1 MKKEFGATKNGE
13 KASCYVLKNSKGME
27 AVVSDFGASLL
38 KLYVPDKDGK
48 TQDVVLGYE
57 TLEDYE
63 NGGDSLGATVGR
75 VANRI
80 GMAEFELNGKK
91 YELNG
96 KKYELTKNDNG
107 KNTLHGGI
115 DFYNKRMWDVKEEDD
130 THVVFA
136 LVSPDGDQGFPGE
149 VKIEVS
155 YTITEENELKIHYHA
170 IPDQDTLLN
179 MTNHSYF
186 NLSGHASGTAW
197 NAKVWIDADAFTE
210 TDAELIPTGTVVP
223 VEGTPMDFRKEK
235 VVEKEI
241 GADYTPLKLA
251 GGYDHNWVLNGK
263 GFRKAASAESEE
275 TGIKME
281 VYTDLPGMQFYSG
294 NFLAGSKGKEG
305 AVYEKGYGIC
315 FETQYFPDAIHKEN
329 FESPITKAGE
339 VYDTTTVYKF
349 C

>member
-91 YELNG
+91 YEL
-96 KKYELTKNDNG
+96 TKNDNG

-149 VKIEVS
+149 GKIEVS

-223 VEGTPMDFRKEK
+223 VEGTPMDFRTK
-235 VVEKEI
+235 
-241 GADYTPLKLA
+241 
-251 GGYDHNWVLNGK
+251 
-263 GFRKAASAESEE
+263 KA
-275 TGIKME
+275 I
-281 VYTDLPGMQFYSG
+281 
-294 NFLAGSKGKEG
+294 GKE
-305 AVYEKGYGIC
+305 Y
-315 FETQYFPDAIHKEN
+315 
-329 FESPITKAGE
+329 
-339 VYDTTTVYKF
+339 
-349 C
+349 

>member
-1 MKKEFGATKNGE
+1 
-13 KASCYVLKNSKGME
+13 ME

-80 GMAEFELNGKK
+80 GMAEF
-91 YELNG
+91 ELNG

-281 VYTDLPGMQFYSG
+281 VYTDLPGIQ
-294 NFLAGSKGKEG
+294 
-305 AVYEKGYGIC
+305 
-315 FETQYFPDAIHKEN
+315 
-329 FESPITKAGE
+329 
-339 VYDTTTVYKF
+339 
-349 C
+349 

>member
-1 MKKEFGATKNGE
+1 MK
-13 KASCYVLKNSKGME
+13 
-27 AVVSDFGASLL
+27 AVVSDFGAALL
-38 KLYVPDKDGK
+38 KLYVPDKNGK
-48 TQDVVLGYE
+48 SQDVVLGYE

-63 NGGDSLGATVGR
+63 NGGDSVGATVGR

-80 GMAEFELNGKK
+80 GTGAF
-91 YELNG
+91 ELNG

-107 KNTLHGGI
+107 ENTLHGGT

>member
-91 YELNG
+91 YEL
-96 KKYELTKNDNG
+96 TKNDNG
-107 KNTLHGGI
+107 ENTLHGGI

>member
-91 YELNG
+91 YEL
-96 KKYELTKNDNG
+96 TKNDNG
-107 KNTLHGGI
+107 ENTLHGGT
-115 DFYNKRMWDVKEEDD
+115 DFYNKRMWSVKEEDD

>member
-1 MKKEFGATKNGE
+1 MKQEFGTTKNGE
-13 KASCYVLKNSKGME
+13 TASCYVLKNGKGME

-38 KLYVPDKDGK
+38 KFYVPDKDGK
-48 TQDVVLGYE
+48 SQDIVLGYDTIE
-57 TLEDYE
+57 EYE
-63 NGGDSLGATVGR
+63 EGGDSFGATVGR

-91 YELNG
+91 YEL
-96 KKYELTKNDNG
+96 TKNDNG
-107 KNTLHGGI
+107 NTLHGGCG
-115 DFYNKRMWDVKEEDD
+115 FYNKRMWDVKEVDD
-130 THVVFA
+130 THIVFA
-136 LVSPDGDQGFPGE
+136 MVSPDSDQGFPGE

-155 YTITEENELKIHYHA
+155 YTVTEENELKIHYYA
-170 IPDQDTLLN
+170 VPDQDTLLN

-197 NAKVWIDADAFTE
+197 NAKVWLDADAFTE
-210 TDAELIPTGTVVP
+210 TDEELIPTGKVIS

-235 VVEKEI
+235 VVAKEI
-241 GADYTPLKLA
+241 GEDYMPLKIA
-251 GGYDHNWVLNGK
+251 GGYDHNWVLNGT
-263 GFRKAASAESEE
+263 GFRKVASAESEE

-281 VYTDLPGMQFYSG
+281 VYTDLPGIQFYSG
-294 NFLAGSKGKEG
+294 NFLAGSKGKGG

-315 FETQYFPDAIHKEN
+315 FETQYFPDAIHKDN

>member
-63 NGGDSLGATVGR
+63 NGGDSLGAT
-75 VANRI
+75 
-80 GMAEFELNGKK
+80 
-91 YELNG
+91 
-96 KKYELTKNDNG
+96 
-107 KNTLHGGI
+107 LHGGI

-170 IPDQDTLLN
+170 ISDQDTLLN

-281 VYTDLPGMQFYSG
+281 VYTDLPGIQFYSG

>member
-1 MKKEFGATKNGE
+1 MKKEFGATKNGK

-57 TLEDYE
+57 TLEGYE

-80 GMAEFELNGKK
+80 GTAEF
-91 YELNG
+91 ELNG
-96 KKYELTKNDNG
+96 KKYELTKNDNE

-281 VYTDLPGMQFYSG
+281 VYTDLPGIQFYSG

-305 AVYEKGYGIC
+305 TVYEKGYGIC

>member
-91 YELNG
+91 YEL
-96 KKYELTKNDNG
+96 TKNDNG
-107 KNTLHGGI
+107 KNILHGGI

-281 VYTDLPGMQFYSG
+281 VYTDLPGIQFYSG

>member
-80 GMAEFELNGKK
+80 GMAEF
-91 YELNG
+91 ELNG

-251 GGYDHNWVLNGK
+251 GGYDHNWVLNTNGDIAQL
-263 GFRKAASAESEE
+263 AAKLTSPES
-275 TGIKME
+275 GITLE
-281 VYTDLPGMQFYSG
+281 VYTNEPGVQVYTG
-294 NFLAGSKGKEG
+294 NFLDGTVTGKKGI
-305 AVYEKGYGIC
+305 VYNQRASVC
-315 FETQYFPDAIHKEN
+315 LETQHYPD
-329 FESPITKAGE
+329 SPNKADWPSVVVRPGE
-339 VYDTTTVYKF
+339 KYHSTCIYKF
-349 C
+349 GAE

>member
-91 YELNG
+91 C
-96 KKYELTKNDNG
+96 ELTKNDNG

>member
-1 MKKEFGATKNGE
+1 MKQEFGTTKNGE
-13 KASCYVLKNSKGME
+13 TASCYVLKNGKGME

-38 KLYVPDKDGK
+38 KFYVSDKDGK
-48 TQDVVLGYE
+48 SQDIVLGYDTIE
-57 TLEDYE
+57 EYE
-63 NGGDSLGATVGR
+63 EGGDSFGATVGR

-91 YELNG
+91 YEL
-96 KKYELTKNDNG
+96 TKNDNG
-107 KNTLHGGI
+107 NTLHGGCG
-115 DFYNKRMWDVKEEDD
+115 FYNKRMWDVKEVDD
-130 THVVFA
+130 THIVFA
-136 LVSPDGDQGFPGE
+136 MVSPDSDQGFPGE

-155 YTITEENELKIHYHA
+155 YTVTEENELKIHYYA
-170 IPDQDTLLN
+170 VPDQDTLLN

-197 NAKVWIDADAFTE
+197 NAKVWLDADAFTE
-210 TDAELIPTGTVVP
+210 TDEELIPTGKVIS

-235 VVEKEI
+235 VVAKEI
-241 GADYTPLKLA
+241 GEDYMPLKIA
-251 GGYDHNWVLNGK
+251 GGYDHNWVLNGT
-263 GFRKAASAESEE
+263 GFRKVASAESEE

-281 VYTDLPGMQFYSG
+281 VYTDLPGIQFYSG
-294 NFLAGSKGKEG
+294 NFLAGSKGKDG

-315 FETQYFPDAIHKEN
+315 FETQYFPDAIHKDN

>member
-91 YELNG
+91 YEL
-96 KKYELTKNDNG
+96 TKNDNE
-107 KNTLHGGI
+107 KNTVHGGI
-115 DFYNKRMWDVKEEDD
+115 DFYNKRIWDVKEEDD

-281 VYTDLPGMQFYSG
+281 VYTDLPGIQFYSG

>member
-1 MKKEFGATKNGE
+1 MSVEKKFYGYTADQKEISSYTLTNKSGMKAVLLDIGAVIE
-13 KASCYVLKNSKGME
+13 
-27 AVVSDFGASLL
+27 SLL
-38 KLYVPDKDGK
+38 VPDKNGNLV
-48 TQDVVLGYE
+48 DVVLGFGDPKLY
-57 TLEDYE
+57 LEN
-63 NGGDSLGATVGR
+63 NGSLGAVVGR
-75 VANRI
+75 HANRI
-80 GMAEFELNGKK
+80 ANATYTLNGVTYKL
-91 YELNG
+91 EANNG
-96 KKYELTKNDNG
+96 PNNLHSNPGSYYKRLWDAKIGENSVAF
-107 KNTLHGGI
+107 TLH
-115 DFYNKRMWDVKEEDD
+115 
-130 THVVFA
+130 
-136 LVSPDGDQGFPGE
+136 SPDGDQNYPGNFT
-149 VKIEVS
+149 VTVT
-155 YTITEENELKIHYHA
+155 YTLSDENGLSLKY
-170 IPDQDTLLN
+170 DMESDKDTLANL
-179 MTNHSYF
+179 TNHSYF

-281 VYTDLPGMQFYSG
+281 VYTDLPGIQFYSG

>member
-1 MKKEFGATKNGE
+1 MKQEFGTTKNGE

-27 AVVSDFGASLL
+27 AVVSDFGAALL
-38 KLYVPDKDGK
+38 KLYVPDKNGNV
-48 TQDVVLGYE
+48 QDVVLGYE
-57 TLEDYE
+57 TLKDYE
-63 NGGDSLGATVGR
+63 EGGDSIGATVGR

-80 GMAEFELNGKK
+80 GTAEF
-91 YELNG
+91 ELNG

-107 KNTLHGGI
+107 NTLHGGC
-115 DFYNKRMWDVKEEDD
+115 DFYNKRMWSVKEEDD
-130 THVVFA
+130 SHVVFA
-136 LVSPDGDQGFPGE
+136 LVSPDKDQGFPGE

-155 YTITEENELKIHYHA
+155 YTVTEENELKIHYHA
-170 IPDQDTLLN
+170 VPDQDTLIN

-210 TDAELIPTGTVVP
+210 TDGELIPTGKVIP

-241 GADYTPLKLA
+241 GEDYTPLKLA
-251 GGYDHNWVLNGK
+251 GGYDHNWVLDGT
-263 GFRKAASAESEE
+263 GFRKVALAASDK
-275 TGIKME
+275 TGIEME

-329 FESPITKAGE
+329 FESPIVKAGE
-339 VYDTTTVYKF
+339 VYETTTVYKF

>member
-1 MKKEFGATKNGE
+1 
-13 KASCYVLKNSKGME
+13 
-27 AVVSDFGASLL
+27 
-38 KLYVPDKDGK
+38 
-48 TQDVVLGYE
+48 
-57 TLEDYE
+57 
-63 NGGDSLGATVGR
+63 
-75 VANRI
+75 
-80 GMAEFELNGKK
+80 MAEFELNG
-91 YELNG
+91 N
-96 KKYELTKNDNG
+96 KYELTKNDNG

>member
-80 GMAEFELNGKK
+80 GMAEF
-91 YELNG
+91 ELNG

-210 TDAELIPTGTVVP
+210 TDAELI
-223 VEGTPMDFRKEK
+223 
-235 VVEKEI
+235 
-241 GADYTPLKLA
+241 
-251 GGYDHNWVLNGK
+251 
-263 GFRKAASAESEE
+263 AS
-275 TGIKME
+275 
-281 VYTDLPGMQFYSG
+281 
-294 NFLAGSKGKEG
+294 
-305 AVYEKGYGIC
+305 
-315 FETQYFPDAIHKEN
+315 
-329 FESPITKAGE
+329 IT
-339 VYDTTTVYKF
+339 
-349 C
+349 

>member
-91 YELNG
+91 YEL
-96 KKYELTKNDNG
+96 TKNDNG

-155 YTITEENELKIHYHA
+155 YTITEENELKIHYHV

-186 NLSGHASGTAW
+186 NMDGHASGDVLDQE
-197 NAKVWIDADAFTE
+197 VWIDADAFTRA
-210 TDAELIPTGTVVP
+210 DAESIPTGTVVP

-241 GADYTPLKLA
+241 GVNYTPLKLA

-281 VYTDLPGMQFYSG
+281 VYTDLPGIQFYSG

>member
-1 MKKEFGATKNGE
+1 MKHEFGITKNGE

-27 AVVSDFGASLL
+27 AVVSDFGAALL
-38 KLYVPDKDGK
+38 KLYVPDKNGK
-48 TQDVVLGYE
+48 AQDIVLGYE

-63 NGGDSLGATVGR
+63 NGGDSIGATVGR

-80 GMAEFELNGKK
+80 GSAEF
-91 YELNG
+91 ELNG

-107 KNTLHGGI
+107 NTLHGGC
-115 DFYNKRMWDVKEEDD
+115 DFYNKRMWGVKEEDD
-130 THVVFA
+130 AHVVFT
-136 LVSPDGDQGFPGE
+136 LLSPDGDQGFPGE

-155 YTITEENELKIHYHA
+155 YTVTEENELQIHYHA
-170 IPDQDTLLN
+170 VPDQDTLLN

-197 NAKVWIDADAFTE
+197 NAKVWLDADAFTE
-210 TDAELIPTGTVVP
+210 TDGELIPTGKVIP

-235 VVEKEI
+235 IVEKEI
-241 GADYTPLKLA
+241 GAEYKPLKLA
-251 GGYDHNWVLNGK
+251 GGYDHNWVLNGT
-263 GFRKAASAESEE
+263 GFRKVASAASDK
-275 TGIKME
+275 TGIEME
-281 VYTDLPGMQFYSG
+281 VYTDLPGIQFYSG

-305 AVYEKGYGIC
+305 AVYEKGDGIC

-329 FESPITKAGE
+329 FVSPIVKAGE
-339 VYDTTTVYKF
+339 TYETTTVYKF

>member
-1 MKKEFGATKNGE
+1 MKREFGATKNGE

-80 GMAEFELNGKK
+80 GMAEF
-91 YELNG
+91 ELNG

-251 GGYDHNWVLNGK
+251 GGYDHNWVLNHKTGELSLSA
-263 GFRKAASAESEE
+263 KAMDEAS
-275 TGIKME
+275 GRVLE
-281 VYTDLPGMQFYSG
+281 VYTDLPGIQFYTA
-294 NFLAGSKGKEG
+294 NFLTHMEGKNH
-305 AVYEKGYGIC
+305 AVYDRRDAYC
-315 FETQYFPDAIHKEN
+315 FESQYFPDAVNKPQ
-329 FESPITKAGE
+329 FASPILDRKSTRLNSSH
-339 VYDTTTVYKF
+339 T
-349 C
+349 

>member
-1 MKKEFGATKNGE
+1 
-13 KASCYVLKNSKGME
+13 ME

-91 YELNG
+91 YEL
-96 KKYELTKNDNG
+96 TKNDNG
-107 KNTLHGGI
+107 ENTLHGGI

-210 TDAELIPTGTVVP
+210 TDVELIPTGTVVP

-281 VYTDLPGMQFYSG
+281 VYTDLPGIQFYSG

>member
-1 MKKEFGATKNGE
+1 MKREFGMTKNGE
-13 KASCYVLKNSKGME
+13 KASCYVLENSKGMK
-27 AVVSDFGASLL
+27 AVVSDFGAALL
-38 KLYVPDKDGK
+38 KLYVPDKNGK

-63 NGGDSLGATVGR
+63 NGGDSIGATVGR

-80 GMAEFELNGKK
+80 GQAEF
-91 YELNG
+91 ELNG

-107 KNTLHGGI
+107 NTLHGGCN
-115 DFYNKRMWDVKEEDD
+115 FYNKRMWNVKEEDD

-136 LVSPDGDQGFPGE
+136 LLSPDGDQGFPGE

-155 YTITEENELKIHYHA
+155 YTVTEENELKIHYYA
-170 IPDQDTLLN
+170 VPDQDTLLN

-197 NAKVWIDADAFTE
+197 DEKVWLDADAFTE
-210 TDAELIPTGTVVP
+210 TDGELIPTGKVIP
-223 VEGTPMDFRKEK
+223 VAGTPMDFRKEK

-241 GADYTPLKLA
+241 GADYEPLKLA
-251 GGYDHNWVLNGK
+251 GGYDHNWVLNGS
-263 GFRKAASAESEE
+263 GFRKVASAASDK

-281 VYTDLPGMQFYSG
+281 VYTDLPGIQFYSG

-305 AVYEKGYGIC
+305 AIYEKGYGIC

-329 FESPITKAGE
+329 FESPIVKAKE
-339 VYDTTTVYKF
+339 VYETTTVYKF